1 MISINKNRATTPAL
15 SSVLFELGDRAMP
28 TKTLCPKSHGQR
40 TITCPVCNGS
50 GGTCFAEV
58 VVGICGQCHGGGQ
71 CRCDVCGGAPEVEPE
86 TLQRWSSEHH
96 SADENCASPGRRLLR
111 RTVSELRLKGQL
123 PRAGP
128 REVTAFGGGETSLSG
143 SAAAIANQLLS

>member
-58 VVGICGQCHGGGQ
+58 VVGICGNAMEAANVAATFAAVHP
-71 CRCDVCGGAPEVEPE
+71 RLSPRHFNGGAPSTTPPMRIAPV
-86 TLQRWSSEHH
+86 RG
-96 SADENCASPGRRLLR
+96 ADCFAERSVNY
-111 RTVSELRLKGQL
+111 V
-123 PRAGP
+123 
-128 REVTAFGGGETSLSG
+128 
-143 SAAAIANQLLS
+143 